1 MQPIDKILRNY
12 QSMIVSGAIILFCVI
27 ALIFAVI
34 PSVQK
39 IQEMFVQVSDI
50 AAEAEGL
57 QKKLNVLNAL
67 DEQTLRFQLASVLT
81 AVPGDRS
88 FPSLFET
95 VEGVAARTGVVVQQM
110 GLSGGTT
117 LATPSAAKLSA
128 ADRKL
133 GARTVPFSVTVNGS
147 ISAVQ
152 EFITLAPNVRRLL
165 RIRTFAIAFPPDERP
180 LTVSIEMDAFYEPL
194 PTSLGTAKTI
204 LPELTAADNEIIERL
219 GNMELI
225 TQSAEALP
233 EPFIGQIK
241 PNPFVP

>member
-1 MQPIDKILRNY
+1 
-12 QSMIVSGAIILFCVI
+12 
-27 ALIFAVI
+27 
-34 PSVQK
+34 
-39 IQEMFVQVSDI
+39 
-50 AAEAEGL
+50 
-57 QKKLNVLNAL
+57 
-67 DEQTLRFQLASVLT
+67 
-81 AVPGDRS
+81 
-88 FPSLFET
+88 
-95 VEGVAARTGVVVQQM
+95 
-110 GLSGGTT
+110 
-117 LATPSAAKLSA
+117 
-128 ADRKL
+128 L

>member
-1 MQPIDKILRNY
+1 MQPVNKTLRTY
-12 QSMIVSGAIILFCVI
+12 RGMIVSGAIVLFCVVAI
-27 ALIFAVI
+27 VLAVA
-34 PSVQK
+34 PSILK
-39 IQEMFVQVSDI
+39 IQEMLSQVRDI
-50 AAEAEGL
+50 AAEADGL
-57 QKKLNVLNAL
+57 QKKLNTLNTL

-95 VEGVAARTGVVVQQM
+95 VEGVAARTGVSVEQM
-110 GLSGGTT
+110 SLSGGTT

-133 GARTVPFSVTVNGS
+133 GTRTVPFSVTVNGS

-165 RIRTFAIAFPPDERP
+165 RIRTFSIAFPPDDRP

-204 LPELTAADNEIIERL
+204 LPELTAADVAIIDRL

-241 PNPFVP
+241 PNPFSP